1 MIPECARGF
10 YGISD
15 KQSIRIKFSFFGI
28 ERRKFFWQSL
38 LLFELLYARL
48 LLSRDQ
54 SMKRMTAFHQ
64 DKIRNIDNSISRS
77 ETDRFEL
84 LL

>member
-1 MIPECARGF
+1 MIPAMARGF
-10 YGISD
+10 SGISD

-54 SMKRMTAFHQ
+54 KA
-64 DKIRNIDNSISRS
+64 
-77 ETDRFEL
+77 
-84 LL
+84 